1 MTSLAGMARSEINRQ
16 ILNSRF
22 KPVMGDCNNRNSLS
36 CPQRVTWKYSTED
49 NFIVKA
55 YASIWCSNNEDLGS
69 IYFKII
75 RPALP
80 VYFNASTLK
89 KIQQLVLES
98 TTHLVQFIYANA

>member
-55 YASIWCSNNEDLGS
+55 YVYVNMHLSG
-69 IYFKII
+69 
-75 RPALP
+75 ALITK
-80 VYFNASTLK
+80 TLAA
-89 KIQQLVLES
+89 
-98 TTHLVQFIYANA
+98 FISKS